1 MDRTKEVEE
10 VSCHISNKS
19 ENVVEIVPETMMA
32 DDDSEESDMDS
43 DLEITAEKS
52 KDDVIKEKIK
62 EHIDLDDSEEE
73 ETVTL
78 AKV

>member
-1 MDRTKEVEE
+1 MDRTKVVEE

-32 DDDSEESDMDS
+32 NDDSEESDMES